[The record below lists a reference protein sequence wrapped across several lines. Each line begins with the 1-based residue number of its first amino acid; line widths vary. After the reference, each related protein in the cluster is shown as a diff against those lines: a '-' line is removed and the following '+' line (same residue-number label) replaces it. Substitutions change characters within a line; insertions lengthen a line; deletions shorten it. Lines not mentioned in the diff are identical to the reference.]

1 MDEKCLSSS
10 LESSFFPHSANTS
23 GVRKMNRGE
32 FTESCEQTYFFK
44 SKTLYSTLEDSSFF
58 PTDFIHKT
66 QCLENTHFIS
76 HLCWKMGNFFLNVNF
91 LDLSIQF
98 RISPFL
104 LSMVNRCKF
113 PQSSSVHYHLAS
125 KERSMT
131 TEAEFQYGTTALVH

>member
-1 MDEKCLSSS
+1 M
-10 LESSFFPHSANTS
+10 LEQQPGIFFFPHSANTS

-76 HLCWKMGNFFLNVNF
+76 HLCSKMGNFLMGIFCRSQYL
-91 LDLSIQF
+91 LQDQ
-98 RISPFL
+98 SPFL
-104 LSMVNRCKF
+104 LSMIMRCKF
-113 PQSSSVHYHLAS
+113 PQSSSVHHHLAS
-125 KERSMT
+125 KERSIT